1 MLKTHSVRWLA
12 VTLLGAVCT
21 SQAFAAPPPTPRPER
36 ERERAVVSGFEEP
49 DMPAF
54 LRDKIDM
61 ATFLTLRA
69 EALASKR
76 GLPYDLP
83 YNARAK
89 AIRDMETQERS
100 PGHRNSLDIIEAAWT
115 QIGPAPIPN
124 GQTTSVSTAVS
135 GRTVAIAVHPTD
147 PNKVYAGTAQ
157 GGLYRSLDGGSTWT
171 PLTDSL
177 LSLAIGAVAIDP
189 SDPTRVWIG
198 TGESGF
204 SADSFFGVGLYR
216 ITNAESATPT
226 IEGPFNLNTGGTDVL
241 SKRSI
246 SRILI
251 NPTTPNT
258 IFVGTA
264 SGVGGL
270 FADTGVP
277 LPGRGLYRSTNALSA
292 DPRFDR
298 LDVPTG
304 STNVPVMDITFDP
317 ASATSDVLVAYVY
330 GLGVAADPGVWR
342 TTNANA
348 ATPTFTRT
356 LVTPQQ
362 SRGELAVN
370 RVGSVTTMLLASGET
385 AGGAGCA
392 ATPGTLR
399 RSVDGGVTWSTPIP
413 AANGFCGGQCFY
425 DIFIAM
431 DPGNANNI
439 YLGGASNGTCTR
451 VYTRSTDGGA
461 TFTGPGVADIGL
473 HADSHAVVVAPSNPT
488 ILYEGS
494 DGGIFKSTTSGATWT
509 SLNNTGYHATQ
520 FQSIAYHPTD
530 PNFSIGGTQDNGTQ
544 YMNSAGVWTRA
555 DFGDGGQSEIDQN
568 ATDTVNVTAYHTY
581 FNQTNNLIGYAR
593 NNLTSCYSEGN
604 WTFHGIYGGAVDPT
618 VFCDGTTD
626 TFNGISIT
634 DSVEFYAPL
643 TLGPGNPNTVYYGTN
658 KLYRSANKGDTATVV
673 SQTMASTLTAIGIA
687 PSDDNVRIVGL
698 RNGGVFKT
706 STGANPLTD
715 ADPTNT
721 IPNNIVDRIV
731 IDPTNT
737 DVAYVTL
744 NGFGLAAGAHI
755 WKTTNLSAATPTWTL
770 AGSGIPDV
778 PVNAIV
784 INPGNTQHLYAGT
797 DIGVYNSTD
806 GGASWSP
813 YSTGLPRVAVFDMA
827 LQNVAGNRRLRI
839 ATHGR
844 GIWERVPITVPVE
857 LIDIH
862 VDDSK

>member
-1 MLKTHSVRWLA
+1 MMLKTHVVRWL
-12 VTLLGAVCT
+12 VVILLGAVCMPQAVAAQPP
-21 SQAFAAPPPTPRPER
+21 SQQS
-36 ERERAVVSGFEEP
+36 ERAEVSGFEEP
-49 DMPAF
+49 DLPAF

-61 ATFLTLRA
+61 ATFLRMRA

-83 YNARAK
+83 YNARVK
-89 AIRDMETQERS
+89 AIQDMEAQERS
-100 PGHRNSLDIIEAAWT
+100 PAHRDSFDIIEAAWT

-124 GQTTSVSTAVS
+124 GQTTSVSTPVS

-147 PNKVYAGTAQ
+147 PNKVYVGTAQ
-157 GGLYRSLDGGSTWT
+157 GGLYRTLDGGSTWT
-171 PLTDSL
+171 PLTDNL

-216 ITNAESATPT
+216 ILNAESATPT
-226 IEGPFNLNTGGTDVL
+226 IEGPFSLNTGGANVF
-241 SKRSI
+241 SRRSI

-258 IFVGTA
+258 VFVSTA
-264 SGVGGL
+264 SGVGGI
-270 FADTGVP
+270 FADTGTP
-277 LPGRGLYRSTNALSA
+277 LPGRGLFRSTNALAA

-304 STNVPVMDITFDP
+304 STNVPIMDIVFDP
-317 ASATSDVLVAYVY
+317 ASATSDVLVAYAF
-330 GLGVAADPGVWR
+330 GLGVAADPGTWR

-348 ATPTFTRT
+348 VAPTFTRT
-356 LVTPQQ
+356 QVSAQQ
-362 SRGELAVN
+362 VRGELAVI
-370 RVGSVTTMLLASGET
+370 RTGGVTTML
-385 AGGAGCA
+385 A
-392 ATPGTLR
+392 ATGDTTGGGGCGNTPGQLR
-399 RSVDGGVTWSTPIP
+399 RSIDGGATWSAPIT

-431 DPGNANNI
+431 DPGNANQI

-451 VYTRSTDGGA
+451 VYTRSTDGGT
-461 TFTGPGVADIGL
+461 TFTGAAVADVGL
-473 HADSHAVVVAPSNPT
+473 HADSHAVAVAPSNPT
-488 ILYEGS
+488 IVYESG
-494 DGGIFKSTTSGATWT
+494 DGGIFKSTDSGATWT
-509 SLNNTGYHATQ
+509 SLNNTGFHATQ
-520 FQSIAYHPTD
+520 FQSVAYHPTD

-568 ATDTVNVTAYHTY
+568 AADTTTVTAYHTY
-581 FNQTNNLIGYAR
+581 FNQTNNLIGFAR
-593 NNLTSCYSEGN
+593 NNLTACYSQGN
-604 WTFHGIYGGAVDPT
+604 WSFHGIYGGVVDPT
-618 VFCDGTTD
+618 VFCDGTSD
-626 TFNGISIT
+626 TFNGILIA
-634 DSVEFYAPL
+634 DPVEFYAPL
-643 TLGPGNPNTVYYGTN
+643 TLGPGNPNTVYYGTD
-658 KLYRSANKGDTATVV
+658 KLYRSANKGDTMTIV
-673 SQTMASTLTAIGIA
+673 SQAMAATITSIGIA

-706 STGANPLTD
+706 STGAAVLTD
-715 ADPTNT
+715 ADPTNS

-744 NGFGLAAGAHI
+744 NGFGVIAGGHV

-770 AGSGIPDV
+770 SGSGIPDV
-778 PVNAIV
+778 PVNTIV
-784 INPGNTQHLYAGT
+784 INPGNTLHLYAGT
-797 DIGVYNSTD
+797 DIGVFSSID
-806 GGASWSP
+806 GGATWSP

-844 GIWERVPITVPVE
+844 GIWERVPISVPVE
-857 LIDIH
+857 LIDFK
-862 VDDSK
+862 VDKTK

>member
-1 MLKTHSVRWLA
+1 MLKTCVVRLLC
-12 VTLLGAVCT
+12 VVLLGVFGVAV
-21 SQAFAAPPPTPRPER
+21 AVAEPPSRRSEEAT
-36 ERERAVVSGFEEP
+36 VSGGFEDP
-49 DMPAF
+49 DLPPFM
-54 LRDKIDM
+54 RGHIDM
-61 ATFLTLRA
+61 ATYLKLRA
-69 EALASKR
+69 EAIASKR

-83 YNARAK
+83 YNARAE
-89 AIRDMETQERS
+89 AIKEMERQERS
-100 PGHRNSLDIIEAAWT
+100 PGHQQTADISETMWS

-124 GQTTSVSTAVS
+124 GQTTTVSTPVS

-147 PNKVYAGTAQ
+147 PNKVYVGTAQ
-157 GGLYRSLDGGSTWT
+157 GGLYRTLDGGATWT

-216 ITNAESATPT
+216 ITNAESVTPT

-251 NPTTPNT
+251 NPTVPNT
-258 IFVGTA
+258 VFVGTA

-270 FADTGVP
+270 FGDVGAA
-277 LPGRGLYRSTNALSA
+277 LPGRGLFRSTNALAA

-304 STNVPVMDITFDP
+304 STNVPVMDMVFDP
-317 ASATSDVLVAYVY
+317 ASATSDVLVAYVF
-330 GLGVAADPGVWR
+330 GLGVAADPGIWR

-348 ATPTFTRT
+348 VAPTFTRT
-356 LVTPQQ
+356 QVSAQQ
-362 SRGELAVN
+362 VRGELAVI
-370 RVGSVTTMLLASGET
+370 RTGGVTTMLAATGDT
-385 AGGAGCA
+385 TGGAGCA
-392 ATPGTLR
+392 ATAGQLR
-399 RSVDGGVTWSTPIP
+399 RSVDGGVTWSAPIT

-431 DPGNANNI
+431 DPGNANQI
-439 YLGGASNGTCTR
+439 YLGGASNGACTK
-451 VYTRSTDGGA
+451 VYTRSTDGGT
-461 TFTGPGVADIGL
+461 TFSPGAGGVGAGL
-473 HADSHAVVVAPSNPT
+473 HADSHAVAVAPSNPT
-488 ILYEGS
+488 IVYESG
-494 DGGIFKSTTSGATWT
+494 DGGIFKSIDSGATWT
-509 SLNNTGYHATQ
+509 SLNNTGFHATQ
-520 FQSIAYHPTD
+520 FESLGYHPTD
-530 PNFSIGGTQDNGTQ
+530 PNFMVGGTQDNGTE
-544 YMNSAGVWTRA
+544 YMNSAGVWTRG
-555 DFGDGGQSEIDQN
+555 DFGDGGQSKIDQSSVG
-568 ATDTVNVTAYHTY
+568 TVNVTAYHTY

-593 NNLTSCYSEGN
+593 NNLSACYTEGQ
-604 WTFHGIYGGAVDPT
+604 WTFHGRYTGAVDTT

-626 TFNGISIT
+626 TFNGILLT
-634 DSVEFYAPL
+634 DAVEFYAPL
-643 TLGPGNPNTVYYGTN
+643 TLGPGTPNTVYFGTN
-658 KLYRSANKGDTATVV
+658 KLYRSADKGDTAAIV

-687 PSDDNVRIVGL
+687 PSNDNVRAVGL

-706 STGANPLTD
+706 TTGAAVLDD

-731 IDPTNT
+731 VDPNNA

-755 WKTTNLSAATPTWTL
+755 WKTTNLSGSPPTWTL
-770 AGSGIPDV
+770 AGNGIPDV

-784 INPGNTQHLYAGT
+784 INPGNSLHVYAGT

-806 GGASWSP
+806 GGATWNP
-813 YSTGLPRVAVFDMA
+813 YSTGLPRVAVFDIA

-844 GIWERVPITVPVE
+844 GIWERVPVTVPVE
-857 LIDIH
+857 LMNIE
-862 VDDSK
+862 VSSK